1 MHRLTVLTLA
11 VMVLYAA
18 QSEAQSLQATLNMNG
33 VEASFKFTPL
43 GPGIPGARVEITGVI
58 KVQAVNSNEGFKY
71 HIHEKPT
78 GPNND
83 CMATG
88 GHLDPLKF
96 GDGYCNPAMPDKCQE
111 GDLSGR
117 HGSLK
122 PSAVPLGAITYVD
135 KYLRWE
141 GADTTI
147 VGRSVVVHNNGTRIA
162 CGDLLPAGSS
172 SHGVAS
178 SPVAPET
185 NGEGQVER
193 QMVQGESGEF
203 ATAATLSTRHNGAM
217 SGLDERVAAWT
228 LATSLAAGVVAAL
241 MAL

>member
-1 MHRLTVLTLA
+1 
-11 VMVLYAA
+11 MVLYAA

-58 KVQAVNSNEGFKY
+58 KVQAVNSNEGFK
-71 HIHEKPT
+71 
-78 GPNND
+78 
-83 CMATG
+83 
-88 GHLDPLKF
+88 
-96 GDGYCNPAMPDKCQE
+96 
-111 GDLSGR
+111 

-193 QMVQGESGEF
+193 QM
-203 ATAATLSTRHNGAM
+203 
-217 SGLDERVAAWT
+217 
-228 LATSLAAGVVAAL
+228 
-241 MAL
+241 